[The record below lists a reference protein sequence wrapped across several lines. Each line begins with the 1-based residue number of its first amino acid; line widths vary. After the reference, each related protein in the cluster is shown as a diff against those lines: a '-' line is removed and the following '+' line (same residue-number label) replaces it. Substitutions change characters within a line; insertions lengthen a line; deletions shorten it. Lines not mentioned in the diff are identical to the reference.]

1 MTPLM
6 THISLEELLNIEK
19 EAAIDYEITFAALF
33 ATALLTIPNVSPVLH
48 PVVVGSAFLLLAV
61 TLIRRMAF
69 LNPYSKDLLGRTTPP
84 LVLST
89 AFGLLY
95 IGLVFG
101 TFTQS
106 FIPIIEPRA
115 STLGLLYTVVFV
127 LGSVLLYEAIFR
139 DFFLL
144 IAAFAY
150 NNHLDHRGTLLG
162 RLALRLSQKSLAT
175 SLLPQSEWPEE
186 VQEIPS
192 VNRRP
197 PSDVSLRDRI
207 VNVIGTL
214 LGAMGLV
221 LIFGLAFAGFYFLA
235 SMVAS
240 QSLLSVIIDGMLLA
254 IAVNFLIVSLRFLY
268 GRYGQT
274 PYIEI
279 APPKRYTYYSLILYI
294 LYFIHVGFELGISLS
309 F

>member
-1 MTPLM
+1 MN
-6 THISLEELLNIEK
+6 HISLEELLDIERG
-19 EAAIDYEITFAALF
+19 AAIDYEITFAALL
-33 ATALLTIPNVSPVLH
+33 ATALLTIPNVSPILH
-48 PVVVGSAFLLLAV
+48 PIVMGSAFLLLVV

-69 LNPYSKDLLGRTTPP
+69 LNPYSKDLLERTTPP
-84 LVLST
+84 LVIST

-101 TFTQS
+101 TVTQPY
-106 FIPIIEPRA
+106 IPIIEPRA

-127 LGSVLLYEAIFR
+127 FGSVLLYEVAFR

-150 NNHLDHRGTLLG
+150 NTHLDHRGKLLG
-162 RLALRLSQKSLAT
+162 RFALRLSQQSLAT

-186 VQEIPS
+186 VQGIPS
-192 VNRRP
+192 VTRRS
-197 PSDVSLRDRI
+197 PSDISLRDRV

-214 LGAMGLV
+214 LGAIGLI
-221 LIFGLAFAGFYFLA
+221 LIFVLAFAGFYSLTLI
-235 SMVAS
+235 VAS
-240 QSLLSVIIDGMLLA
+240 QSLLSVIIDGTLLA
-254 IAVNFLIVSLRFLY
+254 IAVNFLMVSLRFLY

-279 APPKRYTYYSLILYI
+279 APPKRYLYYSLILYA
-294 LYFIHVGFELGISLS
+294 LYLFHVAHEFELITG
-309 F
+309 

>member
-1 MTPLM
+1 MAPPM
-6 THISLEELLNIEK
+6 THISLEELLDIDR
-19 EAAIDYEITFAALF
+19 EAAIDYEITFAALL
-33 ATALLTIPNVSPVLH
+33 ATALLTTPNVSRILH

-84 LVLST
+84 LVIST

-101 TFTQS
+101 TFTQPY
-106 FIPIIEPRA
+106 IPIVEPRA

-127 LGSVLLYEAIFR
+127 LGSVLLYEAVFR

-150 NNHLDHRGTLLG
+150 NIHLDHRGTLLG
-162 RLALRLSQKSLAT
+162 RFALRLSQKTLAT
-175 SLLPQSEWPEE
+175 SLLPKSEWPEE
-186 VQEIPS
+186 VQGIPS
-192 VNRRP
+192 VTRGS
-197 PSDVSLRDRI
+197 PSDVSIGNRT
-207 VNVIGTL
+207 VNVIGTFI
-214 LGAMGLV
+214 GAMGIIL
-221 LIFGLAFAGFYFLA
+221 LFGLAIAGFYFLA
-235 SMVAS
+235 SIVAS
-240 QSLLSVIIDGMLLA
+240 QSLLSVIIDGALLA

-274 PYIEI
+274 PYNEI
-279 APPKRYTYYSLILYI
+279 APPKRYTYYSLILYV
-294 LYFIHVGFELGISLS
+294 LYSVQVGFELAISLP

>member
-1 MTPLM
+1 M

-19 EAAIDYEITFAALF
+19 DAAIDYEITFAALL
-33 ATALLTIPNVSPVLH
+33 ATALLTIPNVSPILH
-48 PVVVGSAFLLLAV
+48 PIVVGSAFLLLAV

-84 LVLST
+84 LVIST

-106 FIPIIEPRA
+106 YIPIIEPRA
-115 STLGLLYTVVFV
+115 STLGLLYTIVFV
-127 LGSVLLYEAIFR
+127 LGSVLLYEAVFR

-162 RLALRLSQKSLAT
+162 RIALRLSQKSLAT
-175 SLLPQSEWPEE
+175 SLLPESKWPEE

-192 VNRRP
+192 VNRP
-197 PSDVSLRDRI
+197 SPSDVSLRDRVI
-207 VNVIGTL
+207 NVIGTF
-214 LGAMGLV
+214 LGAAGIL
-221 LIFGLAFAGFYFLA
+221 LIFVLAFAGFYFLA
-235 SMVAS
+235 AMVAS
-240 QSLLSVIIDGMLLA
+240 QSLLSVIIDGTLLA

-274 PYIEI
+274 PYTKI
-279 APPKRYTYYSLILYI
+279 ARPKRYTYFSLILYA
-294 LYFIHVGFELGISLS
+294 LYFAHVGFELGISLP

>member
-1 MTPLM
+1 M
-6 THISLEELLNIEK
+6 THISLEELLEIDR
-19 EAAIDYEITFAALF
+19 EAAIDYEITFAALL
-33 ATALLTIPNVSPVLH
+33 ATALLTIPDVSPILH
-48 PVVVGSAFLLLAV
+48 PVVVASAFLLLAV

-69 LNPYSKDLLGRTTPP
+69 LNPYSKDLLKRTTPP
-84 LVLST
+84 LVIST

-106 FIPIIEPRA
+106 HIPIIEPRA

-150 NNHLDHRGTLLG
+150 NIHLDHRGTLLG

-175 SLLPQSEWPEE
+175 SLLPEHEWPVE

-192 VNRRP
+192 VNRHS
-197 PSDVSLRDRI
+197 PSDVSLRDRV
-207 VNVIGTL
+207 VNVIGTF
-214 LGAMGLV
+214 LGAMGMT
-221 LIFGLAFAGFYFLA
+221 LIFGLAFAGFYILA

-254 IAVNFLIVSLRFLY
+254 IAVNFLIVSIRFLY

-274 PYIEI
+274 PYVKI
-279 APPKRYTYYSLILYI
+279 APPKRYIYYSLILYV
-294 LYFIHVGFELGISLS
+294 LYFVHVGFELGLSLS
-309 F
+309 L